1 MSMFSPLRALVASL
15 ALLTTLGGALHAADS
30 KVDGD
35 GFVRDWLVLA
45 PFSLPEDSGADAID
59 LAQIAKEGDLKPK
72 AGDTQ
77 KVGDKDGTWKAA
89 TAKEYQLDLH
99 EVLGARNEDVLAYLV
114 TYVVADKD
122 MPGLTMA
129 IGSNDQ
135 AKIWLNGKEV
145 HKFAETRGIDQDS
158 DKIPAMSLTKGVNVI
173 VFKVIN
179 QKNDWA
185 AALRFLDQDGKAVT
199 GLLVKTAP

>member
-1 MSMFSPLRALVASL
+1 MFKLTVLVAGLSL
-15 ALLTTLGGALHAADS
+15 MTTLGGALHAADS
-30 KVDGD
+30 KVDGE

-45 PFSLPEDSGADAID
+45 PFALPEDSGADEID
-59 LAQIAKEGDLKPK
+59 KTQIAKEGDLKPK

-89 TAKEYQLDLH
+89 TAKDYHLDVN
-99 EVLGARNEDVLAYLV
+99 EVLGTRNEDVLAYLV
-114 TYVVADKD
+114 TYVVADKA

-135 AKIWLNGKEV
+135 AKVWLNGKEV
-145 HKFAETRGIDQDS
+145 HKFADTRSIEQDS
-158 DKIPAMSLTKGVNVI
+158 DKVPGVTLTPGVNVI

-185 AALRFLDQDGKAVT
+185 AALRFLDKDGKAVT
-199 GLLVKTAP
+199 GLAVKTAP

>member
-1 MSMFSPLRALVASL
+1 MSKLGAFVASVTL
-15 ALLTTLGGALHAADS
+15 MSSLGGALYAADA
-30 KVDGD
+30 KVDSD

-45 PFSLPEDSGADAID
+45 PFSITEDAGADEID
-59 LAQIAKEGDLKPK
+59 KKQIAAEGDLKPK

-77 KVGDKDGTWKAA
+77 KVGDKEGTWKAA
-89 TAKEYQLDLH
+89 TAKEYNIDINT
-99 EVLGARNEDVLAYLV
+99 VLGTRNEDVLAYLV

-122 MPGLTMA
+122 MAGLTLA

-145 HKFAETRGIDQDS
+145 HKFAETRGIEQDS
-158 DKIPAMSLTKGVNVI
+158 DKIPNMALKQGVNVI

-185 AALRFLDQDGKAVT
+185 AALRFLEKPGKPVT
-199 GLLVKTAP
+199 GLVVKTAP

>member
-1 MSMFSPLRALVASL
+1 MSKLGAFVAGVTLMSSL
-15 ALLTTLGGALHAADS
+15 AGALHAADS
-30 KVDGD
+30 KVDSD

-45 PFSLPEDSGADAID
+45 PFSITEDAGGDEID
-59 LAQIAKEGDLKPK
+59 KKQIAAEGELKPK

-77 KVGDKDGTWKAA
+77 KVGDKEGAWKAA
-89 TAKEYQLDLH
+89 TAKEYALDINA
-99 EVLGARNEDVLAYLV
+99 VLGTRNEDVLAYLV

-122 MPGLTMA
+122 LPGLTLA

-145 HKFAETRGIDQDS
+145 HKFAETRSIEQDS
-158 DKIPAMSLTKGVNVI
+158 DKIPNVALKQGVNVI

-185 AALRFLDQDGKAVT
+185 AALRFLDKDGKAVT
-199 GLLVKTAP
+199 GLGVKTAP

>member
-1 MSMFSPLRALVASL
+1 MSKLSSLVTSL
-15 ALLTTLGGALHAADS
+15 FLMSSIAGALHAADS
-30 KVDGD
+30 KVDGE

-45 PFSLPEDSGADAID
+45 PFALPEDSGADEID
-59 LAQIAKEGDLKPK
+59 KAQIAKEGDLKPK

-77 KVGDKDGTWKAA
+77 KVGDKDGIWKAA
-89 TAKEYQLDLH
+89 TAKEYNLDVNV
-99 EVLGARNEDVLAYLV
+99 VLGTRNEDVLAYLV
-114 TYVVADKD
+114 TYIVAEKD

-135 AKIWLNGKEV
+135 AKVWLNGKQV
-145 HKFAETRGIDQDS
+145 IKFAETRGIEQDS
-158 DKIPAMSLTKGVNVI
+158 DKAPVALTAGVNVV

-199 GLLVKTAP
+199 GLTVKTAP

>member
-1 MSMFSPLRALVASL
+1 MSKFGAFVAGLTLMSSL
-15 ALLTTLGGALHAADS
+15 AGALQAADA
-30 KVDGD
+30 KVDGE

-45 PFSLPEDSGADAID
+45 PFAVPEDSGAEEID
-59 LAQIAKEGDLKPK
+59 KAQIAKEGELSPK

-77 KVGDKDGTWKAA
+77 KVGDKEGTWKAA
-89 TAKEYQLDLH
+89 TAKEYDLDIN
-99 EVLGARNEDVLAYLV
+99 EVLGSRHEDVLAYLV
-114 TYVVADKD
+114 TYIVAEQD

-135 AKIWLNGKEV
+135 AKIWLNGKAV
-145 HKFAETRGIDQDS
+145 HKATEPRAIEQDS
-158 DKIPAMSLTKGVNVI
+158 DQISGMALKKGVNVI

-185 AALRFLDQDGKAVT
+185 AALRFLKDGKPVT
-199 GLLVKTAP
+199 GLVVKSAP